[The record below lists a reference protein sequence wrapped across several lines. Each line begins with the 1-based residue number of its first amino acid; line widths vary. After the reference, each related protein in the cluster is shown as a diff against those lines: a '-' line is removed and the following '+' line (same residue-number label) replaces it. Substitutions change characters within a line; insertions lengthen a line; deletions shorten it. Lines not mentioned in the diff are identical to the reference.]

1 MSKRGHR
8 ESIDERPRGRL
19 PRLTSDAR
27 SPHICA
33 TAQSLRRRISPDRL
47 GAAPWLFGVLAASV
61 LLFAKLAEG
70 VAERERLVS
79 LDGEVAA
86 SLHAHV
92 NGLLTGAFSAVTRL
106 GSAQVLVPIIL
117 LAILF
122 LVRRQRRAH
131 AAFVAAAL
139 AGSEALN
146 LGLKAA
152 FARPRPS
159 FAGPLATAAGFA
171 FPSGHAMVSFAVY
184 GALAVVILSTPSSRY
199 RPRGWSSFSALAL
212 VLAIGASR
220 IYLGVHYFSDVAAG
234 YSAGLAWLVV
244 CALTVVG
251 GLLAPAPAGE

>member
-8 ESIDERPRGRL
+8 ESMDARPRGRL

-79 LDGEVAA
+79 VDGEVAA

-159 FAGPLATAAGFA
+159 FADPLATAAGFA

-184 GALAVVILSTPSSRY
+184 GALAVVILSTVKSLSAK
-199 RPRGWSSFSALAL
+199 GLVIVSALAL

-244 CALTVVG
+244 CALTVFG